1 MYFFQFYLIDFLL
14 LQFCLSSIALFC
26 IGAAF
31 IAAIGICSLFGV
43 PYGPVHNSL
52 PFMLMGLGVDDVFVM
67 AASWEQV
74 LSEKINRV
82 KPLQEKV
89 ALMLSHAGS
98 AISITSLTDVVAFII
113 GTSTASLYYYYYYK
127 LIFKKS
133 ILIP

>member
-1 MYFFQFYLIDFLL
+1 MILFQC
-14 LQFCLSSIALFC
+14 CLSIIALLC

-52 PFMLMGLGVDDVFVM
+52 PFMLMGLGVDDAFVM

-82 KPLQEKV
+82 KPLQERV

-113 GTSTASLYYYYYYK
+113 GTSTVINYYK
-127 LIFKKS
+127 F
-133 ILIP
+133 